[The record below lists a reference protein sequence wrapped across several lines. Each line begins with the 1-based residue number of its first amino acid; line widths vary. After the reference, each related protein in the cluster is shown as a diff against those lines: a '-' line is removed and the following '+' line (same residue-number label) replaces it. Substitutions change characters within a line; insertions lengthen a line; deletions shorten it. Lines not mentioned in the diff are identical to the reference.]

1 LPSGFNPFV
10 QSIITILECSMSL
23 QICSD
28 EVIEAVIVAAVGENA
43 SARVRYLYRESL
55 RNLVRIAKLE
65 YTAELKRQPLSPLRK
80 PRNAT
85 LH

>member
-1 LPSGFNPFV
+1 
-10 QSIITILECSMSL
+10 MSL
-23 QICSD
+23 EICSD
-28 EVIEAVIVAAVGENA
+28 EVIEAVISAAVGENA

-65 YTAELKRQPLSPLRK
+65 HTAEMKRHQPRNQPLSPLRK